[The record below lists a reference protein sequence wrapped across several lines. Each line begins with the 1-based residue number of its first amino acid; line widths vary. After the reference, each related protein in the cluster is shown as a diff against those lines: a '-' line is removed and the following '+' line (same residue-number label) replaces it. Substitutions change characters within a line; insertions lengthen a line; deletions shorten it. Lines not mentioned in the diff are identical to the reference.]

1 MTLGFFSAKRIP
13 GESARKR
20 RIFFIKESFP
30 DQEEFVQLFR
40 GGGDAVAKEFGREY
54 SDLSHLKQESR
65 GSVFVVALFDVFSV
79 VSLVPVEAFL

>member
-54 SDLSHLKQESR
+54 YEL
-65 GSVFVVALFDVFSV
+65 
-79 VSLVPVEAFL
+79 